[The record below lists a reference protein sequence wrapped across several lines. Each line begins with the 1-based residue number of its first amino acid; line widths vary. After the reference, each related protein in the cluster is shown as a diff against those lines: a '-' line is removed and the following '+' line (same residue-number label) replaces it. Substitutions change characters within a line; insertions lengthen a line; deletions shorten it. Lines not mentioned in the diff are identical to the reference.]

1 MQSYLQYKRFRDAAA
16 KQLERDRVKLR
27 NLQQE
32 GGEDREPEWITTGSS
47 DESKTDLEK
56 NGSGEENAR
65 ADDNLP
71 RGVHPGDADPSIDP
85 SLPQE
90 EEEIMQKDQRPDNVR
105 EEAEEAGQGR
115 HEREGDGDDDEDDD
129 DDYELAQQR
138 TTLSRMTTQH
148 STGTALGNVLTG
160 INVRKRST
168 KEGGDGNVFVVGY
181 EGPDDPND
189 PHNWPL
195 SRRIPCTFLVA
206 GIGCVVGIASAIESS
221 ALKPAAE
228 EFGVAEVVES
238 MATGLF
244 LIGFGAGSLFAGPI
258 SETVGRNP
266 VYICTLAIYM
276 CFLVGCALAPNIGG
290 QLAMRFI
297 AGCFA
302 STPLT
307 CAGGTI
313 SDLWNPLERVFSFP
327 IFANAA
333 FTGPLLGPVMGG
345 YIVMFLDW
353 RWVEWITL
361 IASGLVL
368 TIVVL
373 FQPETYPPILLKW
386 KAQHLR
392 ELTGDE
398 RYRSEMEI
406 RQQTFLHRLQR
417 ALWRPFLLTSR
428 EPIIILIA
436 LYLTVIYIVLFGF
449 LDGYPYIFTDVYGI
463 NEGVTG
469 LCFLGII
476 VGLFGATALVPIIY
490 KWAKRDL
497 QKIQEQGGDRLP
509 PEFRLWYSMLGGS
522 VAIPISLFW
531 MGWTDYPHISIWSP
545 LAASVLFG
553 YGILCVFITCYQYII
568 DAYEAFAAS
577 ALASITLIRYAASG
591 GMVIV
596 SVPFYENMGVHYT
609 LTILACLSALL
620 VPVPYVFYK
629 YGPWIRS
636 HSNHHGATA
645 VLSFNF
651 SNFTACMIHPD
662 QTNHLLIHSLCSPR
676 HTTLILF
683 KMVYTLVVH
692 LYAKADDES
701 INKLVA
707 KLQEASQVYSNDKET
722 LGWFVMQS
730 ESDKRAFTI
739 VERYA
744 HESSQKYHLEN
755 PYWQTFDKYV
765 VPLLDKPM
773 DLRRL
778 NELDTSKEVRV
789 EHDQKL
795 WENVKKHQS
804 QS

>member
-1 MQSYLQYKRFRDAAA
+1 MQSFLQYKRFRDAAV

-32 GGEDREPEWITTGSS
+32 GREDREQEWVAAESS
-47 DESKTDLEK
+47 DDNKTDLEK
-56 NGSGEENAR
+56 NGSGQEDGP
-65 ADDNLP
+65 ADDSLS
-71 RGVHPGDADPSIDP
+71 RGGQPGDADPSIDP

-90 EEEIMQKDQRPDNVR
+90 GERTMQKDQRPDNFR
-105 EEAEEAGQGR
+105 EEAEEATNNRR
-115 HEREGDGDDDEDDD
+115 HANEEDDDNDDDDDDD

-138 TTLSRMTTQH
+138 TALSRMTTQH

-221 ALKPAAE
+221 ALKPAAD

-276 CFLVGCALAPNIGG
+276 CFLVGCGLAPNIGG

-313 SDLWNPLERVFSFP
+313 SDLWSPLERVFSFP

-463 NEGVTG
+463 NEGLTG

-476 VGLFGATALVPIIY
+476 IGLFGATALVPIIY

-636 HSNHHGATA
+636 HS
-645 VLSFNF
+645 
-651 SNFTACMIHPD
+651 
-662 QTNHLLIHSLCSPR
+662 
-676 HTTLILF
+676 
-683 KMVYTLVVH
+683 
-692 LYAKADDES
+692 
-701 INKLVA
+701 
-707 KLQEASQVYSNDKET
+707 
-722 LGWFVMQS
+722 
-730 ESDKRAFTI
+730 
-739 VERYA
+739 RYA
-744 HESSQKYHLEN
+744 
-755 PYWQTFDKYV
+755 V
-765 VPLLDKPM
+765 A
-773 DLRRL
+773 
-778 NELDTSKEVRV
+778 
-789 EHDQKL
+789 
-795 WENVKKHQS
+795 
-804 QS
+804 

>member
-1 MQSYLQYKRFRDAAA
+1 MMTVGRALYCYKRFRAAAA

-32 GGEDREPEWITTGSS
+32 GREDREQEWITTGSS
-47 DESKTDLEK
+47 DDSKTDLEK
-56 NGSGEENAR
+56 NGSGQEDGP

-71 RGVHPGDADPSIDP
+71 GGVHAGDADPRTDP

-90 EEEIMQKDQRPDNVR
+90 EEKNMQKDQRPDNFR
-105 EEAEEAGQGR
+105 EEAEEATNNRR
-115 HEREGDGDDDEDDD
+115 HAGEEDDDNDDDDDDD

-148 STGTALGNVLTG
+148 SAGTALGNVLTG

-181 EGPDDPND
+181 EGPNDPND

-276 CFLVGCALAPNIGG
+276 CFLVGCGLAPNIGG

-313 SDLWNPLERVFSFP
+313 SDLWSPLERVFSFP

-463 NEGVTG
+463 NEGLTG

-522 VAIPISLFW
+522 IAIPISLFW

-636 HSNHHGATA
+636 HSKYA
-645 VLSFNF
+645 V
-651 SNFTACMIHPD
+651 A
-662 QTNHLLIHSLCSPR
+662 
-676 HTTLILF
+676 
-683 KMVYTLVVH
+683 
-692 LYAKADDES
+692 
-701 INKLVA
+701 
-707 KLQEASQVYSNDKET
+707 
-722 LGWFVMQS
+722 
-730 ESDKRAFTI
+730 
-739 VERYA
+739 
-744 HESSQKYHLEN
+744 
-755 PYWQTFDKYV
+755 
-765 VPLLDKPM
+765 
-773 DLRRL
+773 
-778 NELDTSKEVRV
+778 
-789 EHDQKL
+789 
-795 WENVKKHQS
+795 
-804 QS
+804 